1 MQPDKEPFYAEKY
14 LLSMWQCGCYI
25 NTQNIIDMG
34 SSLGLELSF
43 KKRSSLLQALLLY
56 VKKLHK
62 EQQFLSLISDLLD
75 HKVEAFSDENLIVI
89 TTSPITGSTAA
100 CSSRF
105 NISSI
110 SPLTGLL
117 VSSNSGG
124 SFGLHLKRAGF
135 DGLIITG
142 RSQEPVYIDI

>member
-56 VKKLHK
+56 VKELHK

-75 HKVEAFSDENLIVI
+75 HKVQTLHHHVMSYPKTALFMQPYIAKIEKTKYLLNREFALSTKDEN
-89 TTSPITGSTAA
+89 
-100 CSSRF
+100 
-105 NISSI
+105 
-110 SPLTGLL
+110 
-117 VSSNSGG
+117 
-124 SFGLHLKRAGF
+124 
-135 DGLIITG
+135 
-142 RSQEPVYIDI
+142 E